1 MMTQAN
7 ITVMG
12 LWPSH
17 SQEELMQQGALS
29 PEQRE
34 AIESYQPVVDVNH
47 WIFDAR
53 GRCINELMEPPPYF
67 LSGLEIPRLKEKIR
81 QSSARVI
88 LVAGGGPAY
97 IPAIRAALKA
107 GHLFTPDR
115 NGVTSELAR
124 LLRQYGL
131 QNVQTRAYELEY
143 RAGTAEGQL
152 FYEDM
157 SRVFRTAV
165 PFLRKWSRV
174 PDDYETIYLQA
185 LSEMQQPDFVS
196 TWGLLTAWGIKPV
209 PKS

>member
-1 MMTQAN
+1 MTQAN

-17 SQEELMQQGALS
+17 SQEELMEQGALS

-53 GRCINELMEPPPYF
+53 
-67 LSGLEIPRLKEKIR
+67 
-81 QSSARVI
+81 V
-88 LVAGGGPAY
+88 
-97 IPAIRAALKA
+97 
-107 GHLFTPDR
+107 
-115 NGVTSELAR
+115 
-124 LLRQYGL
+124 
-131 QNVQTRAYELEY
+131 
-143 RAGTAEGQL
+143 
-152 FYEDM
+152 
-157 SRVFRTAV
+157 
-165 PFLRKWSRV
+165 LRKWSRV
-174 PDDYETIYLQA
+174 PDDYETIYQQA